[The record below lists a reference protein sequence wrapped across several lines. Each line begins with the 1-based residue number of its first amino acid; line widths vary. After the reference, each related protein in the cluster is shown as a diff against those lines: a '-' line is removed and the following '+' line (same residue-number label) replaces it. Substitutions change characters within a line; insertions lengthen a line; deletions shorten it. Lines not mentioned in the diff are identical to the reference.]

1 MRAQPFD
8 DYRPLLIAF
17 NLATQRGDASQG
29 AGTIGPRRKVVEAR
43 ATRGKRSQHRIA
55 MRYGL
60 VARHAQASQNVAR
73 RPHHHRLCVRTHHF
87 RLYYILLST
96 NAARTRRTRYNSARV
111 LRLDNKA
118 IAHIFYETADLME
131 VNGDDSFRIRS
142 YRRAAEALEGHPQ
155 QVSDLMDEPKKLLAI
170 PGIGKGMAANIQEL
184 NREGKL
190 TPHQELL
197 KKYRPSMLELLKIQ
211 GLGPK
216 TIAMLWSAFQVS
228 DLAGVEQL
236 ARDGKLRELPRMSE
250 KTEQKILKAIEDYRR
265 ISGRF
270 LLDEADRTAEK
281 LTEHLRHIQGIDKIT
296 PAGSLRRGR
305 ETVGDLDVLVTGPCC
320 VDDQQRADLIE
331 EILRFPGIVQVLAK
345 GDNKVS
351 FKLRNGLQVD
361 VRTLSPDTYGAALQ
375 YFTGSKNHNV
385 TLRQR
390 ALKLG
395 FTLSEYGLFR
405 LDDNQRV
412 AGATEEEI
420 YGKLNLDCIPPEM
433 RENCGEIEAAAEH
446 KLPRLITIDDI
457 RGEVHMHT
465 VETDGRNTIAEMAEA
480 AKARGYQYI
489 AITDHSKNLAF
500 ANGLDDKRAV
510 EHIARIHAAN
520 DQTEGITIMAGIEV
534 DILADGAL
542 DLSDSVLE
550 QMDVVVASVHSAF
563 NQESGQMTDRLLQAI
578 GNGNVSILGH
588 PTGRLLLRRDAY
600 PFNMDAVLKTALQN
614 KVAMELNAYPDRL
627 DLNDVHLR
635 MAREHGVKV
644 VINTDAHH
652 TTHFEKIKYGI
663 LQARRAWLTPADVLN
678 TLPEK
683 EFRQAMKRL

>member
-1 MRAQPFD
+1 MQAFGGVTISHG
-8 DYRPLLIAF
+8 YRL
-17 NLATQRGDASQG
+17 
-29 AGTIGPRRKVVEAR
+29 
-43 ATRGKRSQHRIA
+43 
-55 MRYGL
+55 
-60 VARHAQASQNVAR
+60 
-73 RPHHHRLCVRTHHF
+73 
-87 RLYYILLST
+87 
-96 NAARTRRTRYNSARV
+96 
-111 LRLDNKA
+111 LDNKA
-118 IAHIFYETADLME
+118 IANIFYETADLME

-142 YRRAAEALEGHPQ
+142 YRRAAEALEGQPQ
-155 QVSDLMDEPKKLLAI
+155 QVAGLCEEPKKLLEI

-184 NREGKL
+184 CRDGKL
-190 TPHQELL
+190 PLHQELL

-250 KTEQKILKAIEDYRR
+250 KSEQKILKAIEGYRR

-281 LTEHLRHIQGIDKIT
+281 LTEHLKHIKGIEKVT

-305 ETVGDLDVLVTGPCC
+305 ETVGDLDMLITGPCC
-320 VDDQQRADLIE
+320 TDDGQRAALIE
-331 EILRFPGIVQVLAK
+331 EILRFPGITDVLAK

-351 FKLRNGLQVD
+351 FKLRSGMQVD
-361 VRTLSPDTYGAALQ
+361 VRALSPGSYGAALQ
-375 YFTGSKNHNV
+375 YFTGSKGHNV

-390 ALKLG
+390 ALKMGL
-395 FTLSEYGLFR
+395 TLNEYGLFR
-405 LDDNQRV
+405 LEDNELV
-412 AGATEEEI
+412 AGATEDDI
-420 YGKLNLDCIPPEM
+420 YGALKLDCIPPEM
-433 RENCGEIEAAAEH
+433 RENCGEIELAAEH
-446 KLPRLITIDDI
+446 KLPQLITVKDI
-457 RGEVHMHT
+457 SGEVHMHT
-465 VETDGRNTIAEMAEA
+465 VETDGKCTIEEMAAA
-480 AKARGYQYI
+480 AKKRGYKYI

-500 ANGLDDKRAV
+500 ANGLDDKRAA

-520 DQTEGITIMAGIEV
+520 QQMSGITIMAGIEV
-534 DILADGAL
+534 DILADGEL
-542 DLSDSVLE
+542 DLSDSVME

-563 NQESGQMTDRLLQAI
+563 NQEPQQMTDRLLRALD
-578 GNGNVSILGH
+578 NKNVSILGH

-600 PFNMDAVLKTALQN
+600 HFDMDAVLSAALKN
-614 KVAMELNAYPDRL
+614 NVAMELNAYPDRL

-635 MAREHGVKV
+635 MARERGVKI

-652 TTHFEKIKYGI
+652 TSHFEKIKYGV

-683 EFRQAMKRL
+683 EFRKAIGK

>member
-1 MRAQPFD
+1 M
-8 DYRPLLIAF
+8 
-17 NLATQRGDASQG
+17 
-29 AGTIGPRRKVVEAR
+29 
-43 ATRGKRSQHRIA
+43 
-55 MRYGL
+55 
-60 VARHAQASQNVAR
+60 
-73 RPHHHRLCVRTHHF
+73 
-87 RLYYILLST
+87 
-96 NAARTRRTRYNSARV
+96 
-111 LRLDNKA
+111 DNKA
-118 IAHIFYETADLME
+118 IAHVFYETADLME

-155 QVSDLMDEPKKLLAI
+155 QVSELLDEPKNMLGI

-184 NREGKL
+184 CREGKL
-190 TPHQELL
+190 SQHQELL
-197 KKYRPSMLELLKIQ
+197 QKYRPSMLELLKIQ

-216 TIAMLWSAFQVS
+216 TIALLWSAFQVS

-250 KTEQKILKAIEDYRR
+250 KSEQKILKAIEDYRR

-281 LTEHLRHIQGIDKIT
+281 LTEHLQQVEGIEKIT

-305 ETVGDLDVLVTGPCC
+305 ETVGDLDVLITGPCC
-320 VDDQQRADLIE
+320 MNEQQRAALIE

-351 FKLRNGLQVD
+351 FKLRSGMQVD
-361 VRTLSPDTYGAALQ
+361 VRMLPAESYGAAMQ

-390 ALKLG
+390 ALKMG
-395 FTLSEYGLFR
+395 FTLNEYGLSR
-405 LDDNQRV
+405 LDDNHRV
-412 AGATEEEI
+412 AGTTEEEI
-420 YGKLNLDCIPPEM
+420 YNTLNLDFIPPEL
-433 RENCGEIEAAAEH
+433 RESCGEIEAAAEH
-446 KLPRLITIDDI
+446 RLPKLITVEEL

-465 VETDGRNTIAEMAEA
+465 VETDGRCTIDEMAQA
-480 AKARGYQYI
+480 ARQRGYQYI

-510 EHIARIHAAN
+510 EHIARIRAAN
-520 DQTEGITIMAGIEV
+520 EQTEGITIMAGIEV
-534 DILADGAL
+534 DILADGTL
-542 DLSDSVLE
+542 DLSDAVLE
-550 QMDVVVASVHSAF
+550 LMDVVVASVHSAF
-563 NQESGQMTDRLLQAI
+563 NQEPGQMTDRLLRAI
-578 GNGNVSILGH
+578 DNQNVSILGH

-600 PFNMDAVLKTALQN
+600 QFDMDAILKAALKN

-635 MAREHGVKV
+635 MARERGVKI

-652 TTHFEKIKYGI
+652 TSHFEKIKYGI
-663 LQARRAWLTPADVLN
+663 LQARRAWLTAADVLN

-683 EFRQAMKRL
+683 EFRQAMKH

>member
-1 MRAQPFD
+1 
-8 DYRPLLIAF
+8 
-17 NLATQRGDASQG
+17 
-29 AGTIGPRRKVVEAR
+29 
-43 ATRGKRSQHRIA
+43 
-55 MRYGL
+55 
-60 VARHAQASQNVAR
+60 
-73 RPHHHRLCVRTHHF
+73 
-87 RLYYILLST
+87 
-96 NAARTRRTRYNSARV
+96 
-111 LRLDNKA
+111 LDNKT

-142 YRRAAEALEGHPQ
+142 YRRAAEALEGYPQ
-155 QVSDLMDEPKKLLAI
+155 QVSQLIDEPKKLLEI

-190 TPHQELL
+190 SQHQELL
-197 KKYRPSMLELLKIQ
+197 QKYRPSMLELLKIQ

-216 TIAMLWSAFQVS
+216 TIALLWSAFQVS
-228 DLAGVEQL
+228 DLAGVEKL
-236 ARDGKLRELPRMSE
+236 AREGKLRELPRLSE
-250 KTEQKILKAIEDYRR
+250 KSELKILKAIEDYRR

-281 LTEHLRHIQGIDKIT
+281 LTEHLKHIKGIEKIT

-305 ETVGDLDVLVTGPCC
+305 ETVGDLDVLITGPCC
-320 VDDQQRADLIE
+320 VDDEQRAALME
-331 EILRFPGIVQVLAK
+331 EILRFPGILQVLAK

-351 FKLRNGLQVD
+351 FKLRSGMQVD
-361 VRTLSPDTYGAALQ
+361 VRTLPPDSYGAAMQ

-390 ALKLG
+390 ALKMG
-395 FTLSEYGLFR
+395 YTLSEYGLFR
-405 LDDNQRV
+405 LEDNKRV
-412 AGATEEEI
+412 AGQTEDEI
-420 YGKLNLDCIPPEM
+420 YNKLKLDCIPPEL
-433 RENCGEIEAAAEH
+433 RESCGEIEAAAEH
-446 KLPRLITIDDI
+446 RLPTLVTVADI

-465 VETDGRNTIAEMAEA
+465 VETDGKCTIEEMAGA
-480 AKARGYQYI
+480 AKQRGYKYI

-510 EHIARIHAAN
+510 EHIARIRAASELI
-520 DQTEGITIMAGIEV
+520 EGISVMAGIEV
-534 DILADGAL
+534 DILADGDL

-563 NQESGQMTDRLLQAI
+563 NQEPKQMTDRLLRAI
-578 GNGNVSILGH
+578 GNRNVSILGH

-600 PFNMDAVLKTALQN
+600 QFDMDAILKAALQN

-635 MAREHGVKV
+635 MARERGVKI

-652 TTHFEKIKYGI
+652 TSHFEKIKYGI
-663 LQARRAWLTPADVLN
+663 LQARRAWLTPVDVLN
-678 TLPEK
+678 ALPEK
-683 EFRQAMKRL
+683 EFRKAMKHQWPEGIG